1 MTIDFNKYVKEGNF
15 LDLPKTAIFKG
26 SCFGETELHEINA
39 NIANNPGSYKINLA
53 ELVDFIKS
61 NTNITR
67 VSLPYCDR
75 IDENN
80 MSFVDLLKNSNIT
93 KLNIAA
99 NGLGDTAAN
108 DSTNIIKSIAE
119 ALKNNKTLTI
129 LDLSSNFIGDEGAK
143 AIAEALKKNKTLTSL
158 NLSSN
163 FIGAEGTKAIV
174 EALLVYN
181 STLASLN
188 LSLNNIKDGAVEL
201 IAKMLE
207 SNRTLTNF
215 DLSHNR
221 ITVEGIKAIVE
232 SLKNNKTLT
241 NLELSYNCIGAEGI
255 KAIAEMLESN
265 TTLVNINLKEYVL
278 IDDTVIENINKKLQ
292 RNKEIKDISEAF
304 KPIISEITLDTDGT
318 PLLSLDKE
326 DSEQNSCLNKLK
338 GYSEKYGELL
348 LPALE
353 QSIAQSLYQDTVHV
367 HKDGIEQL
375 SFTARSKP
383 LTEIMQT
390 VLEHL
395 GFKEDKINEF
405 NSKIVEIIREVEEM
419 FLVELDILNNNLMNT
434 DEIDVQT
441 NTFDLKKPLEFL
453 CYHEFIVGEGLKP
466 SFDSDINVESLNDQQ
481 KVELKN
487 NQQLTDLYEK
497 HPELKMPGTIL
508 RDFLKSDSTIYL
520 NTARELKQHTDEQTF
535 KHNLQIQ
542 KLLNEFTI
550 ELNNI
555 SAIELQESSLAPKQ
569 KVSLEAPLAQ
579 HSDSHLPNISEHT
592 SIGLATDD
600 PITPV
605 LGDSSHHID

>member
-1 MTIDFNKYVKEGNF
+1 M
-15 LDLPKTAIFKG
+15 
-26 SCFGETELHEINA
+26 
-39 NIANNPGSYKINLA
+39 
-53 ELVDFIKS
+53 
-61 NTNITR
+61 
-67 VSLPYCDR
+67 
-75 IDENN
+75 
-80 MSFVDLLKNSNIT
+80 
-93 KLNIAA
+93 
-99 NGLGDTAAN
+99 
-108 DSTNIIKSIAE
+108 
-119 ALKNNKTLTI
+119 
-129 LDLSSNFIGDEGAK
+129 
-143 AIAEALKKNKTLTSL
+143 
-158 NLSSN
+158 
-163 FIGAEGTKAIV
+163 
-174 EALLVYN
+174 
-181 STLASLN
+181 
-188 LSLNNIKDGAVEL
+188 
-201 IAKMLE
+201 
-207 SNRTLTNF
+207 
-215 DLSHNR
+215 
-221 ITVEGIKAIVE
+221 
-232 SLKNNKTLT
+232 
-241 NLELSYNCIGAEGI
+241 
-255 KAIAEMLESN
+255 
-265 TTLVNINLKEYVL
+265 
-278 IDDTVIENINKKLQ
+278 
-292 RNKEIKDISEAF
+292 
-304 KPIISEITLDTDGT
+304 
-318 PLLSLDKE
+318 DKE

-600 PITPV
+600 LTPI
-605 LGDSSHHID
+605 LGDSSYHTTDTGCIS